1 MSAGTVATTVD
12 VRFFAQL
19 RAAAE
24 TGEAT
29 VTIEPGTDVRALAER
44 LEAAYEGLSLRG
56 TMCAVDERY
65 ADPATKLLGG
75 ETVAFLPPVSG
86 G

>member
-1 MSAGTVATTVD
+1 MSAATVT

-19 RAAAE
+19 RAA
-24 TGEAT
+24 TGADAVT
-29 VTIEPGTDVRALAER
+29 VPIDAGSDVRALATR
-44 LEAAYEGLSLRG
+44 LEARYEGLSLQG
-56 TMCAVDERY
+56 AMCAVDEAY
-65 ADPATKLLGG
+65 ADPATELRGG

>member
-1 MSAGTVATTVD
+1 MSAPTVT

-19 RAAAE
+19 RAA
-24 TGEAT
+24 TGAGAVTVGIEA
-29 VTIEPGTDVRALAER
+29 GSDVRALAAR
-44 LEAAYEGLSLRG
+44 LEARYEGLSLRG
-56 TMCAVDERY
+56 AMCAVDEAY
-65 ADPATKLLGG
+65 ADPGTELRGG

>member
-1 MSAGTVATTVD
+1 MSTTTVT

-19 RAAAE
+19 RHAAGAAE
-24 TGEAT
+24 QSVE
-29 VTIEPGTDVRALAER
+29 VQPGSDVRALARR
-44 LEAAYEGLSLRG
+44 LEAQHEGLSLDG

-65 ADPATKLLGG
+65 ADPSTRLEGG

>member
-1 MSAGTVATTVD
+1 VSTTTVT

-19 RAAAE
+19 RHAVGAAE
-24 TGEAT
+24 QRVDVA
-29 VTIEPGTDVRALAER
+29 PGSDVRALARR
-44 LEAAYEGLSLRG
+44 LEAEHDGLSLSG
-56 TMCAVDERY
+56 AMCAVDERY
-65 ADPATKLLGG
+65 ADPSTRLEGG